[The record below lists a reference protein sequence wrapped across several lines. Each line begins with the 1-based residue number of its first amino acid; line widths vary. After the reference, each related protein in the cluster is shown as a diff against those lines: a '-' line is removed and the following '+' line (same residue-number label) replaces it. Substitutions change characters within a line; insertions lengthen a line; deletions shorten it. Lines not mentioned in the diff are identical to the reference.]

1 MKKKG
6 QLFKD
11 ISTYRIY
18 RTDTQISTCV
28 CDCCRHGTLRLVHIY
43 QLVCVCDCCYHGTL
57 GLVHIS
63 QLVCV

>member
-11 ISTYRIY
+11 ISPHRIY

-28 CDCCRHGTLRLVHIY
+28 CDCCRHGTLMTGTHISTC
-43 QLVCVCDCCYHGTL
+43 VCV
-57 GLVHIS
+57 
-63 QLVCV
+63 